1 MKEQAKSSTL
11 LFLKRNV
18 PTDERTVNRLFV
30 SAFIDSNWMEPPQ
43 SAFLSRYCIGKGDT
57 DYKVFQKVR
66 EHIRGEYGSK
76 ISLEVLVKLFEFV
89 ISPADRIVTGAVY
102 TPKDVRRTIL
112 QRTLGDKNEDELR
125 NIRIADISCGCGGF
139 VMDAAQWI
147 HHKTGKQYSEIYR
160 ENIYGIDIQE
170 YAIERTKILL
180 SLLALSEGEDEDF
193 KFNLLCKDT
202 LDFACEGWDV
212 KYTGFDVVVGNPPYV
227 CSRNLPEETH
237 VKLRAYE
244 VCSSGHPDLYIPFF
258 QIAIEL
264 LNNGGRLGFIT
275 MNTFLRSVNGRAIR
289 NYFSR
294 NRYSINIVDFRGY
307 QVFDSK
313 NTYTCLFY
321 LDKHHT
327 AENIHYAVSEQGDL
341 SDNVHYTAVPFAAL
355 DDEKGW
361 TLNNFDETTAIEA
374 VGIQIKDYCPS
385 RHGIATL
392 SNDIY
397 IFKPVSAD
405 ERYYIL
411 ERDGIKYPI
420 ERGICRDIINPNR
433 LNSID
438 DLYTLYEKVIYPY
451 HIENGRAIVY
461 TPGEM
466 RNIFPRAYAY
476 LRAKRSILVG
486 RDKGDINDY
495 PQWYAYGRTQSLV
508 MPRYKLFFPKFA
520 NKSLRCAIC
529 DAPDLMF
536 YNGLAFVSTDDRKL
550 LILKAII
557 ESKFFWKYIQTNG
570 KPYSSGYY
578 SLSGVDIK
586 HFGIPDFSPEEEDEL
601 LGITDKSEI
610 ERWLRR
616 KYGLAGKGEF

>member
-1 MKEQAKSSTL
+1 MLMKSKLLLYLKSNNFSDVEKVNSLLVTAFVRNNGWNVRHNQLLLKYLLPEIEQS
-11 LFLKRNV
+11 
-18 PTDERTVNRLFV
+18 
-30 SAFIDSNWMEPPQ
+30 
-43 SAFLSRYCIGKGDT
+43 IGFEEQIAQK
-57 DYKVFQKVR
+57 YKVLAIEDLTKM
-66 EHIRGEYGSK
+66 
-76 ISLEVLVKLFEFV
+76 FEFV

-102 TPKDVRRTIL
+102 TPKNVRRAIL
-112 QRTLGDKNEDELR
+112 QKVLGDKSEEDLR

-139 VMDAAQWI
+139 LMDAALWI
-147 HHKTGKQYSEIYR
+147 HHKTGLKYSEIFKK
-160 ENIYGIDIQE
+160 NIYGVDIQE
-170 YAIERTKILL
+170 YSIERTKILL
-180 SLLALSEGEDEDF
+180 SLLALSEGEDDDF
-193 KFNLLCKDT
+193 EFNLLCRDT
-202 LDFACEGWDV
+202 LE
-212 KYTGFDVVVGNPPYV
+212 YTDNNWSPLYKEFDVIVGNPPYV
-227 CSRNLPEETH
+227 CARNLSEETH
-237 VKLRAYE
+237 SKLSAYE

-258 QIAIEL
+258 QIAIDM
-264 LNNGGRLGFIT
+264 LNDGGRLGYIT
-275 MNTFLRSVNGRAIR
+275 MNTFLRSVNGRAVR
-289 NYFSR
+289 KYFSR
-294 NRYSINIVDFRGY
+294 NRYAISIVDFRGY
-307 QVFDSK
+307 QVFESK

-321 LDKHHT
+321 LDKLPGAET
-327 AENIHYAVSEQGDL
+327 LRYAVDEEGNLLENIQFETILFED
-341 SDNVHYTAVPFAAL
+341 L
-355 DDEKGW
+355 DDDKGW
-361 TLNNFDETTAIEA
+361 TLNDFDVTAAIEA

-397 IFKPVSAD
+397 IFNPVSAD
-405 ERYYIL
+405 ERYYYL

-420 ERGICRDIINPNR
+420 ERGICRDIVNPNK
-433 LNSID
+433 LNSIE
-438 DLYTLYEKVIYPY
+438 DLYALYEKVIYPY

-466 RNIFPRAYAY
+466 RNVFPQAYAY
-476 LRAKRSILVG
+476 LRAKRPILLG

-536 YNGLAFVSTDDRKL
+536 YNGLAFISKDERKL

-557 ESKFFWKYIQTNG
+557 ESKLFWKYIQTNG

-586 HFGIPDFSPEEEDEL
+586 HFGIPDFSLKEEDEL
-601 LGITDKSEI
+601 LGMNDKAEI

-616 KYGLAGKGEF
+616 KYGLAGKG